1 MLGTINP
8 EILFLQQEDQIK
20 AGLLDMK
27 MILKITEDTY
37 KMLGQGQIQNP
48 PKVHLGIPEGTEW
61 ESFFNTM
68 PSYIGGDM
76 NIAGIK
82 WAAESKKNA
91 TTPGI
96 PYGIDISILS
106 DPVTVLPF
114 CIQDGTI
121 ITAMRTSAV
130 AGLQAK
136 YCAPSDTDT
145 ATLIGAGVIGRT
157 MIMAICEAIPTVKTI
172 YLCDLDLE
180 KAEQVAKESEGKYG
194 VTIIPTSDSKAAAAK
209 SQLIV
214 GETTA
219 RTPFI
224 DKSWVKPHSAIV
236 CVSNEATTDVV
247 KAADV
252 NVVDYWKQIITFKN
266 KAITQVFDAG
276 EITKEEVLETS
287 DLVLGKPCRTS
298 DEQFI
303 YACSLGL
310 GALDITVAYALYQ
323 NAVKM
328 GLGTK
333 VKLWDKPL
341 WEYTPRSK
349 TRRGE
354 TIMKKA
360 SALLLALVTL
370 LSLTAC
376 AGKEDAAS
384 SALDQIKQKGELVVG
399 TSADYPPYEF
409 HAEVDG
415 KDTIVGFDMEIAQAI
430 ADKLG
435 VSMKIVDMS
444 FDNLLMSL
452 ANDEFDL
459 VIAGL
464 SADEERRKT
473 TDFSDPYLEAKN
485 LILVRAED
493 ADKYASLDDLKGVK
507 GGAQTGSKPYN
518 NCVTY
523 CGEEATVGLA
533 KVQDLVMELEAGKL
547 DVVFLDY
554 MTVLSYADAKED
566 LAAVDLGIP
575 ETSDGYSIAV
585 KKGNTEL
592 AEFING
598 VLAELKEQN
607 AIEQFIVEA
616 KKLES
621 AAE

>member
-68 PSYIGGDM
+68 PSYIGGDL

-194 VTIIPTSDSKAAAAK
+194 VTIIPTSDSKTAAAK
-209 SQLIV
+209 SQLI
-214 GETTA
+214 
-219 RTPFI
+219 
-224 DKSWVKPHSAIV
+224 
-236 CVSNEATTDVV
+236 VV

-323 NAVKM
+323 NAVKL

-341 WEYTPRSK
+341 WE
-349 TRRGE
+349 
-354 TIMKKA
+354 
-360 SALLLALVTL
+360 
-370 LSLTAC
+370 
-376 AGKEDAAS
+376 
-384 SALDQIKQKGELVVG
+384 
-399 TSADYPPYEF
+399 
-409 HAEVDG
+409 
-415 KDTIVGFDMEIAQAI
+415 
-430 ADKLG
+430 
-435 VSMKIVDMS
+435 
-444 FDNLLMSL
+444 
-452 ANDEFDL
+452 
-459 VIAGL
+459 
-464 SADEERRKT
+464 
-473 TDFSDPYLEAKN
+473 
-485 LILVRAED
+485 
-493 ADKYASLDDLKGVK
+493 
-507 GGAQTGSKPYN
+507 
-518 NCVTY
+518 
-523 CGEEATVGLA
+523 
-533 KVQDLVMELEAGKL
+533 
-547 DVVFLDY
+547 
-554 MTVLSYADAKED
+554 
-566 LAAVDLGIP
+566 
-575 ETSDGYSIAV
+575 
-585 KKGNTEL
+585 
-592 AEFING
+592 
-598 VLAELKEQN
+598 
-607 AIEQFIVEA
+607 
-616 KKLES
+616 
-621 AAE
+621 

>member
-180 KAEQVAKESEGKYG
+180 KAQQVAKESEGKYG

-247 KAADV
+247 KVADV

-303 YACSLGL
+303 YACSLG
-310 GALDITVAYALYQ
+310 ALDITVAYALYQ
-323 NAVKM
+323 NAVKL

-341 WEYTPRSK
+341 WE
-349 TRRGE
+349 
-354 TIMKKA
+354 
-360 SALLLALVTL
+360 
-370 LSLTAC
+370 
-376 AGKEDAAS
+376 
-384 SALDQIKQKGELVVG
+384 
-399 TSADYPPYEF
+399 
-409 HAEVDG
+409 
-415 KDTIVGFDMEIAQAI
+415 
-430 ADKLG
+430 
-435 VSMKIVDMS
+435 
-444 FDNLLMSL
+444 
-452 ANDEFDL
+452 
-459 VIAGL
+459 
-464 SADEERRKT
+464 
-473 TDFSDPYLEAKN
+473 
-485 LILVRAED
+485 
-493 ADKYASLDDLKGVK
+493 
-507 GGAQTGSKPYN
+507 
-518 NCVTY
+518 
-523 CGEEATVGLA
+523 
-533 KVQDLVMELEAGKL
+533 
-547 DVVFLDY
+547 
-554 MTVLSYADAKED
+554 
-566 LAAVDLGIP
+566 
-575 ETSDGYSIAV
+575 
-585 KKGNTEL
+585 
-592 AEFING
+592 
-598 VLAELKEQN
+598 
-607 AIEQFIVEA
+607 
-616 KKLES
+616 
-621 AAE
+621 

>member
-61 ESFFNTM
+61 ESFFNTL

-130 AGLQAK
+130 
-136 YCAPSDTDT
+136 
-145 ATLIGAGVIGRT
+145 
-157 MIMAICEAIPTVKTI
+157 
-172 YLCDLDLE
+172 
-180 KAEQVAKESEGKYG
+180 
-194 VTIIPTSDSKAAAAK
+194 AAAAK

-323 NAVKM
+323 NAVKL

-341 WEYTPRSK
+341 WE
-349 TRRGE
+349 
-354 TIMKKA
+354 
-360 SALLLALVTL
+360 
-370 LSLTAC
+370 
-376 AGKEDAAS
+376 
-384 SALDQIKQKGELVVG
+384 
-399 TSADYPPYEF
+399 
-409 HAEVDG
+409 
-415 KDTIVGFDMEIAQAI
+415 
-430 ADKLG
+430 
-435 VSMKIVDMS
+435 
-444 FDNLLMSL
+444 
-452 ANDEFDL
+452 
-459 VIAGL
+459 
-464 SADEERRKT
+464 
-473 TDFSDPYLEAKN
+473 
-485 LILVRAED
+485 
-493 ADKYASLDDLKGVK
+493 
-507 GGAQTGSKPYN
+507 
-518 NCVTY
+518 
-523 CGEEATVGLA
+523 
-533 KVQDLVMELEAGKL
+533 
-547 DVVFLDY
+547 
-554 MTVLSYADAKED
+554 
-566 LAAVDLGIP
+566 
-575 ETSDGYSIAV
+575 
-585 KKGNTEL
+585 
-592 AEFING
+592 
-598 VLAELKEQN
+598 
-607 AIEQFIVEA
+607 
-616 KKLES
+616 
-621 AAE
+621 

>member
-68 PSYIGGDM
+68 PSYIGGDL

-91 TTPGI
+91 TTP
-96 PYGIDISILS
+96 
-106 DPVTVLPF
+106 
-114 CIQDGTI
+114 
-121 ITAMRTSAV
+121 RNAV
-130 AGLQAK
+130 SVGETGQ
-136 YCAPSDTDT
+136 
-145 ATLIGAGVIGRT
+145 IGAGVIGRT

-194 VTIIPTSDSKAAAAK
+194 VTIIPTSDSKTAAAK

-323 NAVKM
+323 NAVKL

-341 WEYTPRSK
+341 WE
-349 TRRGE
+349 
-354 TIMKKA
+354 
-360 SALLLALVTL
+360 
-370 LSLTAC
+370 
-376 AGKEDAAS
+376 
-384 SALDQIKQKGELVVG
+384 
-399 TSADYPPYEF
+399 
-409 HAEVDG
+409 
-415 KDTIVGFDMEIAQAI
+415 
-430 ADKLG
+430 
-435 VSMKIVDMS
+435 
-444 FDNLLMSL
+444 
-452 ANDEFDL
+452 
-459 VIAGL
+459 
-464 SADEERRKT
+464 
-473 TDFSDPYLEAKN
+473 
-485 LILVRAED
+485 
-493 ADKYASLDDLKGVK
+493 
-507 GGAQTGSKPYN
+507 
-518 NCVTY
+518 
-523 CGEEATVGLA
+523 
-533 KVQDLVMELEAGKL
+533 
-547 DVVFLDY
+547 
-554 MTVLSYADAKED
+554 
-566 LAAVDLGIP
+566 
-575 ETSDGYSIAV
+575 
-585 KKGNTEL
+585 
-592 AEFING
+592 
-598 VLAELKEQN
+598 
-607 AIEQFIVEA
+607 
-616 KKLES
+616 
-621 AAE
+621 

>member
-266 KAITQVFDAG
+266 QAIT
-276 EITKEEVLETS
+276 
-287 DLVLGKPCRTS
+287 
-298 DEQFI
+298 
-303 YACSLGL
+303 
-310 GALDITVAYALYQ
+310 
-323 NAVKM
+323 
-328 GLGTK
+328 
-333 VKLWDKPL
+333 
-341 WEYTPRSK
+341 
-349 TRRGE
+349 
-354 TIMKKA
+354 
-360 SALLLALVTL
+360 
-370 LSLTAC
+370 
-376 AGKEDAAS
+376 
-384 SALDQIKQKGELVVG
+384 
-399 TSADYPPYEF
+399 
-409 HAEVDG
+409 
-415 KDTIVGFDMEIAQAI
+415 
-430 ADKLG
+430 
-435 VSMKIVDMS
+435 
-444 FDNLLMSL
+444 
-452 ANDEFDL
+452 
-459 VIAGL
+459 
-464 SADEERRKT
+464 
-473 TDFSDPYLEAKN
+473 
-485 LILVRAED
+485 
-493 ADKYASLDDLKGVK
+493 
-507 GGAQTGSKPYN
+507 
-518 NCVTY
+518 
-523 CGEEATVGLA
+523 
-533 KVQDLVMELEAGKL
+533 
-547 DVVFLDY
+547 
-554 MTVLSYADAKED
+554 
-566 LAAVDLGIP
+566 
-575 ETSDGYSIAV
+575 
-585 KKGNTEL
+585 
-592 AEFING
+592 
-598 VLAELKEQN
+598 
-607 AIEQFIVEA
+607 
-616 KKLES
+616 
-621 AAE
+621 